1 MDPTSPYKNRGDIIE
16 EKTKQWETSND
27 VTKAIMEKTRGVK
40 KAQMLRHLVIK
51 HGNEE
56 KKETLVR

>member
-1 MDPTSPYKNRGDIIE
+1 
-16 EKTKQWETSND
+16 
-27 VTKAIMEKTRGVK
+27 MEKTRGVK